1 MKFEKVREVFDK
13 AKEKLGEKLFP
24 DMEKKKRKRLAG
36 KLITWFIVALICM
49 TGVGILRYR
58 AERELRQYQRIADA
72 YRQMEFMLYE

>member
-24 DMEKKKRKRLAG
+24 EMEKKKRKRLAG

-49 TGVGILRYR
+49 TGVGILRY
-58 AERELRQYQRIADA
+58 
-72 YRQMEFMLYE
+72 